1 MVAHMSQLCKEH
13 GMPTLPLPDVLVLEA
28 PFNNLMD
35 EIESHPFSK
44 VIPLIQ
50 GAKNQYRKVITS
62 TAEMELH
69 LFQRLWS
76 KAWYKSSQ
84 IITRILEDV

>member
-1 MVAHMSQLCKEH
+1 MASNMVAHMSQLCKEH
-13 GMPTLPLPDVLVLEA
+13 SMPTLPLPDVLVLEA

-50 GAKNQYRKVITS
+50 ILIIKVQRIS
-62 TAEMELH
+62 TG
-69 LFQRLWS
+69 
-76 KAWYKSSQ
+76 K
-84 IITRILEDV
+84 